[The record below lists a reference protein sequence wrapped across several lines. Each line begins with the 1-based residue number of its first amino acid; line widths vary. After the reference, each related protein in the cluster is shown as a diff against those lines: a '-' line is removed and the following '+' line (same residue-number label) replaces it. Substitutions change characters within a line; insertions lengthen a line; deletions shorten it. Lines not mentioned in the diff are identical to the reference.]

1 MPRKRLYLTIQA
13 RFKRLRYK
21 SMLLRKKSLYS
32 QIISVCGTICATSA
46 KNDGRNALQVRKFP
60 DGFALPLALKSV
72 QNRCEI
78 FNGFYLKFRPIKVY
92 RGALKI
98 FAIKFS
104 IFFSSFFTSILT
116 IGGDLFFSAIFFR
129 YILQKKRNHFV

>member
-13 RFKRLRYK
+13 RFKRLGYK

-92 RGALKI
+92 RGGVFEF
-98 FAIKFS
+98 FATGFS
-104 IFFSSFFTSILT
+104 MFFSSFFHFNFNYR
-116 IGGDLFFSAIFFR
+116 GDIF
-129 YILQKKRNHFV
+129 

>member
-13 RFKRLRYK
+13 RSKRLRYK
-21 SMLLRKKSLYS
+21 SMLLRKISLYS

-92 RGALKI
+92 RGGI
-98 FAIKFS
+98 
-104 IFFSSFFTSILT
+104 
-116 IGGDLFFSAIFFR
+116 
-129 YILQKKRNHFV
+129 